1 MSNDTLSLIIVASIL
16 LLVIIVFI
24 RIAVN
29 LKKYGGSQ
37 TTTMFAST
45 YEFLNKDKR
54 EAVEEIVE
62 MKANKKMEK
71 EASDKPVG
79 N

>member
-1 MSNDTLSLIIVASIL
+1 MENNTFSIFVLLIVLIG
-16 LLVIIVFI
+16 VIYIFI
-24 RIAVN
+24 RIAIRVR
-29 LKKYGGSQ
+29 KHGGSL

-62 MKANKKMEK
+62 MKANKKLE
-71 EASDKPVG
+71 EESSDKPIDD
-79 N
+79 